1 LINWLL
7 DLHTRDHGYTEVL
20 PPFLINRA
28 AMIGT
33 GQLPKF
39 EEDMYRLRDEDMY
52 LAPTAEVPV
61 ANIHREEILRKI
73 SCQFVTV
80 RTLPVSAGRRA
91 RPARKRAG

>member
-1 LINWLL
+1 LL

-52 LAPTAEVPV
+52 LAPQPKCRWRTFTARNSPGRSV
-61 ANIHREEILRKI
+61 ANLLLCVHSLFPPE
-73 SCQFVTV
+73 
-80 RTLPVSAGRRA
+80 AGA
-91 RPARKRAG
+91 AGKETRG